1 MYDQRLLQT
10 NEMHLFKLITP
21 CTKVEITR
29 WNVPENGV
37 PLWDLLI
44 KKLERMLGMPFEK
57 LHLSWFDGRDFCA
70 IHGPVDLHDAM
81 EFMQNHPGNDGC
93 SRIFVSRDETAHSL
107 IFSSALNEGSSFDND
122 QHIPLRI
129 ASPSSDFDY
138 RSSVRAATS
147 PRILRRSEPTDV
159 IPPSILR
166 RPVMHYHNM
175 ERTNSAP
182 TWSSIKTEPLHS
194 SAQVETTPID
204 LDENDE
210 SVNQAVTTLQTMGF
224 NQEPQL
230 LRKLILQY
238 KGDINKIIDT
248 LEHTP

>member
-1 MYDQRLLQT
+1 
-10 NEMHLFKLITP
+10 MHLFKLITP

-29 WNVPENGV
+29 WNVPENELS
-37 PLWDLLI
+37 LWDMLI
-44 KKLERMLGMPFEK
+44 NKLERMLGMPFEK

-70 IHGPVDLHDAM
+70 IHGPVDLRDAM
-81 EFMQNHPGNDGC
+81 EFMQNQPDTDGC

-107 IFSSALNEGSSFDND
+107 IFSSVLNENGSFRNEHD
-122 QHIPLRI
+122 IPLRI
-129 ASPSSDFDY
+129 ASPSSNFEY
-138 RSSVRAATS
+138 RTSVGAATS
-147 PRILRRSEPTDV
+147 PRVFRRSVPTDSLS
-159 IPPSILR
+159 PSVAS
-166 RPVMHYHNM
+166 RPVIHYHTV

-182 TWSSIKTEPLHS
+182 NWSSLETELPHN
-194 SAQVETTPID
+194 SAQVGSTPIE

-210 SVNQAVTTLQTMGF
+210 SVNQAVKTLQTMGF

-248 LEHTP
+248 LGHTS